1 MQKFA
6 LVVLL
11 VAVVTCSASDLVK
24 HYRDYSVFAVRA
36 SNETQLRFIE
46 KLKNLDVRMNVSI
59 EQILKLKL
67 LLYR

>member
-11 VAVVTCSASDLVK
+11 AAVTCSASDLVK

-46 KLKNLDVRMNVSI
+46 KLKNLDVR
-59 EQILKLKL
+59 ERGFK
-67 LLYR
+67 